1 METKPATPGP
11 LSLLRL
17 LLTWRRHG
25 DPWVHHYLA
34 GRAVLDVGCGSGGF
48 LERSPESRFGIDVS
62 SSLLAGCRRQGL
74 KVARASAT
82 ALPFPD
88 SSFDG
93 VHCDNVIEHLPPAE
107 AARLVFEVARV
118 LRPGGLAV
126 LKSPLGEGVWNT
138 FSHVRPYP
146 PAAIAKLLLQRKEAY
161 LRGDAD
167 FPVELRF
174 EHVSWAGRY
183 FASPVLFALSTLWAN
198 LVPWARRYGYVLVL
212 RRP

>member
-1 METKPATPGP
+1 MDPTPATPGP

-34 GRAVLDVGCGSGGF
+34 GRTVLDVGCGSGGF
-48 LERSPESRFGIDVS
+48 LERSPGRYVGIDVS
-62 SSLLAGCRRQGL
+62 SSLLGECCRKGL

-82 ALPFPD
+82 ALPFAD

-93 VHCDNVIEHLPPAE
+93 VYCDNVIEHLPPAE

-118 LRPGGLAV
+118 LRPGGRAV
-126 LKSPLGEGVWNT
+126 VKSPLGEGVWNT

-161 LRGDAD
+161 LRGDLD
-167 FPVELRF
+167 LPVELRF
-174 EHVSWAGRY
+174 EHVCWAGRY
-183 FASPVLFALSTLWAN
+183 FASPALFALSILWAN
-198 LVPWARRYGYVLVL
+198 LVPGARRYGYVLVL